1 MKRSTDALPDIY
13 KPAPFND
20 GWVSLATDLKN
31 GDRVRLIDKSNQ
43 ATHEVLEVAD
53 GKFRTDFKT
62 DGDYVFVYGREVKD
76 FRSVDYDAIAMLNVS
91 ATQELH
97 RLVRT
102 QAARIADLE
111 QDRQTQAARTA
122 KLENRLDQLLAT
134 QSGVTT
140 AAPSITRTHFVP
152 ARQQ

>member
-1 MKRSTDALPDIY
+1 M
-13 KPAPFND
+13 
-20 GWVSLATDLKN
+20 
-31 GDRVRLIDKSNQ
+31 
-43 ATHEVLEVAD
+43 
-53 GKFRTDFKT
+53 
-62 DGDYVFVYGREVKD
+62 FVYGREVND

-122 KLENRLDQLLAT
+122 KLENRLDQLLAA